1 MSKKFL
7 TKLAGGVV
15 LGSAALLLS
24 APAAALAASD
34 GEYGDSN
41 GKDRNG
47 FVCATNEQINELIV
61 ANIIS
66 DNDIEDSEVDFEQS
80 VEVDQTNDSRTQ
92 PNNIIVCIRDIDVDV
107 DVED

>member
-7 TKLAGGVV
+7 TKLAGGVL
-15 LGSAALLLS
+15 LGSAALVLS
-24 APAAALAASD
+24 APAAALASYD
-34 GEYGDSN
+34 EEYGKD

-80 VEVDQTNDSRTQ
+80 VEVDATNDNRTQ
-92 PNNIIVCIRDIDVDV
+92 PNNLIVCIRDIDL
-107 DVED
+107 DVEIED

>member
-15 LGSAALLLS
+15 LGSAALLFS
-24 APAAALAASD
+24 APAAALASYD
-34 GEYGDSN
+34 GGYGEDR
-41 GKDRNG
+41 DRNG
-47 FVCATNEQINELIV
+47 FVCATNEQLNELIA

-66 DNDIEDSEVDFEQS
+66 DNDIEDSEVSFEQS
-80 VEVDQTNDSRTQ
+80 VTVDATNDNRTQ
-92 PNNIIVCIRDIDVDV
+92 PNNVIVCIRDIDVDV

>member
-24 APAAALAASD
+24 APAAAFAASD
-34 GEYGDSN
+34 GEYEESRA
-41 GKDRNG
+41 KDRNG
-47 FVCATNEQINELIV
+47 FVCATNEQLNELIA

-66 DNDIEDSEVDFEQS
+66 ENDIEDSEVTFEQS
-80 VEVDQTNDSRTQ
+80 VTVDATNENSTG
-92 PNNIIVCIRDIDVDV
+92 PNNLIVCIRDIDVDV

>member
-7 TKLAGGVV
+7 TKLAGGVL

-24 APAAALAASD
+24 APAAALASSD
-34 GEYGDSN
+34 GEYGDSRA
-41 GKDRNG
+41 KDRNG
-47 FVCATNEQINELIV
+47 FVCATNEQLNELIA

-66 DNDIEDSEVDFEQS
+66 DNDIEDSEVTFEQS
-80 VEVDQTNDSRTQ
+80 VAVDATNENRTQ
-92 PNNIIVCIRDIDVDV
+92 PNTVIVCIRDIDVDV